1 LIVVNPTPHSL
12 HSPAM
17 ASGALARR
25 LLRRAPT
32 PLLARPFAAKA
43 RSTPRPAASEDD
55 DDFAGG
61 EVAAPTEGI
70 NKPLAEVLKELG
82 KRVPESLVKTR
93 VEDDGFAIKY
103 IPW

>member
-1 LIVVNPTPHSL
+1 
-12 HSPAM
+12 M

-43 RSTPRPAASEDD
+43 RSTPRPQEPEFPSEDD

-70 NKPLAEVLKELG
+70 SKPLAEVLKELG

-93 VEDDGFAIKY
+93 VDDDGFAIKY

>member
-1 LIVVNPTPHSL
+1 LLNPTKPLIPRPPPLPPRVHP
-12 HSPAM
+12 SPR
-17 ASGALARR
+17 AS
-25 LLRRAPT
+25 LRREG
-32 PLLARPFAAKA
+32 
-43 RSTPRPAASEDD
+43 PRDPAAPGTGVPFGGRDD
-55 DDFAGG
+55 LAGG

-70 NKPLAEVLKELG
+70 SKPLAEVLRELG